1 MAKNWTIAEA
11 VVKIKENDFASIKDI
26 GGRFAL
32 FEHLCAKAI
41 AGDGEAFVELMS
53 HMPEHMTVGKIEKA
67 LKADIEGNDEEDD
80 VNEENTEKAVEEKPK
95 RGRGRKK
102 EEPVEED
109 NDDSSE
115 DEKSYEDMTA
125 KELFNLCKERKIK
138 AEPKQKPAVYIKLLK
153 AADAK
158 ANTKA
163 NDDDDDWGD
172 GEDEVEEKK
181 PAKKAT
187 AKTEKKPAKKA
198 EPKDDDDED
207 WDI

>member
-1 MAKNWTIAEA
+1 MAKNWTVAEA

-53 HMPEHMTVGKIEKA
+53 NMPEYVTVGKIEKV
-67 LKADIEGNDEEDD
+67 LKADISGDSEAEDA
-80 VNEENTEKAVEEKPK
+80 EAVEEKVEDKPK

-102 EEPVEED
+102 AEPVED
-109 NDDSSE
+109 DTDDSDE
-115 DEKSYEDMTA
+115 EKSYEDMTA
-125 KELFNLCKERKIK
+125 KELFDLCRSRKIK
-138 AEPKQKPAVYIKLLK
+138 VEPKQKASVYIKLLK

-158 ANTKA
+158 AAKDNEVE
-163 NDDDDDWGD
+163 DDDDWD
-172 GEDEVEEKK
+172 DDDEVEEKK

-187 AKTEKKPAKKA
+187 AKTEKKVAKKP
-198 EPKDDDDED
+198 ESVDDDDSD

>member
-1 MAKNWTIAEA
+1 MAKNWTVAEA

-53 HMPEHMTVGKIEKA
+53 NMPEYVTVGKIEKV
-67 LKADIEGNDEEDD
+67 LKADISGDGEAEGAEAVEE
-80 VNEENTEKAVEEKPK
+80 KVEEKPK

-102 EEPVEED
+102 AEPVEDD
-109 NDDSSE
+109 NDDSDE
-115 DEKSYEDMTA
+115 EKSYEDMTA
-125 KELFNLCKERKIK
+125 KELFDLCKSRKIK
-138 AEPKQKPAVYIKLLK
+138 VEPKQKASVYIKLLK

-158 ANTKA
+158 AAKA
-163 NDDDDDWGD
+163 NEDEDDDDWGD
-172 GEDEVEEKK
+172 DDDEVEEKK
-181 PAKKAT
+181 PAKKAP
-187 AKTEKKPAKKA
+187 AKTEKKVAKKP
-198 EPKDDDDED
+198 EPVDDDDSD

>member
-1 MAKNWTIAEA
+1 MAKNWTVAEA

-53 HMPEHMTVGKIEKA
+53 NMPEYVTVGKIEKI
-67 LKADIEGNDEEDD
+67 LKADIYGDSEAEDA
-80 VNEENTEKAVEEKPK
+80 ETVEEKVEDKPK

-102 EEPVEED
+102 AEPVED
-109 NDDSSE
+109 DTDDSDE
-115 DEKSYEDMTA
+115 EKSYEDMTA
-125 KELFNLCKERKIK
+125 KELFDLCKSRKIK
-138 AEPKQKPAVYIKLLK
+138 VEPKQKASVYIKLLK

-158 ANTKA
+158 AAKA
-163 NDDDDDWGD
+163 NEAEDDDDWGD
-172 GEDEVEEKK
+172 DDEVEEKK
-181 PAKKAT
+181 PAKKAP
-187 AKTEKKPAKKA
+187 AKTEKKVAKKP

>member
-1 MAKNWTIAEA
+1 MAKNWTVAEA

-53 HMPEHMTVGKIEKA
+53 NMPEYVTVGKIEKV
-67 LKADIEGNDEEDD
+67 LKSVISGEDEAEDA
-80 VNEENTEKAVEEKPK
+80 EPVEEKVEDKPK

-102 EEPVEED
+102 AEPVEED
-109 NDDSSE
+109 NDDSDE

-125 KELFNLCKERKIK
+125 KELFDLCKSRKIK
-138 AEPKQKPAVYIKLLK
+138 VEPKQKASVYIKLLK

-158 ANTKA
+158 AAKA
-163 NDDDDDWGD
+163 NEDEDDDDWGD
-172 GEDEVEEKK
+172 DEEVEEKK
-181 PAKKAT
+181 PAKKAP
-187 AKTEKKPAKKA
+187 AKTEKKVAKKP
-198 EPKDDDDED
+198 EPKDDDDDSD

>member
-1 MAKNWTIAEA
+1 MAKNWTVAEA

-53 HMPEHMTVGKIEKA
+53 NMPEYVTVGKIEKV
-67 LKADIEGNDEEDD
+67 LEADISGDGEAEDA
-80 VNEENTEKAVEEKPK
+80 EPVEEKVEDKTK

-102 EEPVEED
+102 AEPVEED
-109 NDDSSE
+109 NDDSDE
-115 DEKSYEDMTA
+115 EKSYEDMTA
-125 KELFNLCKERKIK
+125 KELFDLCKSRKIK
-138 AEPKQKPAVYIKLLK
+138 VEPKQKASVYIKLLK

-158 ANTKA
+158 AAKA
-163 NDDDDDWGD
+163 NEVEDDDDWGD
-172 GEDEVEEKK
+172 DDEVEEKK
-181 PAKKAT
+181 PAKKAP
-187 AKTEKKPAKKA
+187 AKTEKKVAKKP

>member
-67 LKADIEGNDEEDD
+67 LKADIEGNEDD
-80 VNEENTEKAVEEKPK
+80 EDAEEKREEKAEEKPAK

-102 EEPVEED
+102 EEPVEDDED
-109 NDDSSE
+109 DGNSYDDMS
-115 DEKSYEDMTA
+115 A

-138 AEPKQKPAVYIKLLK
+138 AEPKQNASVYIKLLK
-153 AADAK
+153 AADEKAAK
-158 ANTKA
+158 SKKNE
-163 NDDDDDWGD
+163 DEDDDWGD
-172 GEDEVEEKK
+172 EEEHEEKK
-181 PAKKAT
+181 PAKKS
-187 AKTEKKPAKKA
+187 EKKEEKKQS
-198 EPKDDDDED
+198 KKNDDDDED

>member
-1 MAKNWTIAEA
+1 MAKNWTVAEA

-53 HMPEHMTVGKIEKA
+53 NMPEYVTVGKIEKV
-67 LKADIEGNDEEDD
+67 LKADISGDSEAEDS
-80 VNEENTEKAVEEKPK
+80 ETVEEKVEDKPK

-102 EEPVEED
+102 AEPVEED
-109 NDDSSE
+109 NDDSDE
-115 DEKSYEDMTA
+115 EKSYEDMTA
-125 KELFNLCKERKIK
+125 KELFDLCKSRKIK
-138 AEPKQKPAVYIKLLK
+138 VEPKQKASVYIKLLK

-158 ANTKA
+158 AAKA
-163 NDDDDDWGD
+163 NEIEDDDDWD
-172 GEDEVEEKK
+172 DDDEVEEKK
-181 PAKKAT
+181 PAKKAP
-187 AKTEKKPAKKA
+187 AKTEKKVAKKT
-198 EPKDDDDED
+198 EPVDDDDCD

>member
-1 MAKNWTIAEA
+1 MAKNWTVAEA

-53 HMPEHMTVGKIEKA
+53 NMPEYVTVGKIEKV
-67 LKADIEGNDEEDD
+67 LKADISGDGEAEDAEAVEE
-80 VNEENTEKAVEEKPK
+80 KVEEKPK

-102 EEPVEED
+102 AEPVE
-109 NDDSSE
+109 DDGDSAEESV
-115 DEKSYEDMTA
+115 SYDDMTA

-138 AEPKQKPAVYIKLLK
+138 VEPKQKASVYIKLLK
-153 AADAK
+153 DADEKAAK
-158 ANTKA
+158 SKKVE
-163 NDDDDDWGD
+163 DDDDDWGD
-172 GEDEVEEKK
+172 DDDEVEEKK
-181 PAKKAT
+181 PAKKTT
-187 AKTEKKPAKKA
+187 AKSEKKAPKKP